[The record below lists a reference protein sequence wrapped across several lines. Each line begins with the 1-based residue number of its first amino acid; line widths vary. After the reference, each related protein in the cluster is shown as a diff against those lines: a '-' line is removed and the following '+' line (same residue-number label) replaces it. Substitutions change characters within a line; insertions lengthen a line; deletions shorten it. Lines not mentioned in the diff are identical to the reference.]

1 MTSSTGVYNKL
12 THYRGG
18 QTLQTVTA
26 VMHDPH
32 TQSVGAGSLWDLTHF
47 PISIA
52 LSKASNLVLVTGFV
66 SIGGQLSTH
75 VVIRRAG
82 SNVTAAIATS
92 TGSRVA
98 AHSGAGGGGNDS
110 HACCSCPIHFVDQP
124 NSTAMLRYYLQ
135 FSHTSGSTQT
145 IYINRSSNDGNAYD
159 RGRYISVLTAQE
171 IQT

>member
-1 MTSSTGVYNKL
+1 MTSSTGIYNKL
-12 THYRGG
+12 TQFRGG
-18 QTLQTVTA
+18 QIIQTVTT

-32 TQSVGAGSLWDLTHF
+32 TQSVGAAAVWDLTHF

-75 VVIRRAG
+75 VGIRRAG
-82 SNVTAAIATS
+82 SNVTSAIAIN
-92 TGSRVA
+92 TGNKVA

-135 FSHTSGSTQT
+135 FAHTSGSTQT
-145 IYINRSSNDGNAYD
+145 IYLNRSSNDGNGTE
-159 RGRYISVLTAQE
+159 RGRYVSVLTAQE